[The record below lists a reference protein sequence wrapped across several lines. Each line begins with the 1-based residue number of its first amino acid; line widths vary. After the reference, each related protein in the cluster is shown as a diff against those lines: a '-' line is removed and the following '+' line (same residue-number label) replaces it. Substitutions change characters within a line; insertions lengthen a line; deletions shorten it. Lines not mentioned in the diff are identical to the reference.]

1 MKLFITSFLFLFLN
15 IITYSQNTTSLKP
28 TETAVLVNVTVTN
41 FENVPRANDLIIFKG
56 TKNKIVLFD
65 TTNASGQFSILLPK
79 GDTYKILY
87 KEFTDSTDY
96 SEVEIPNTAGKYTS
110 DLTIQIE
117 PAKVYTLEDVF
128 FDTGLSTLKPE
139 SYKALNDLVDV
150 LKLKPAMIIEIDGH
164 TDNTGTKE
172 INQKLSQDRAN
183 AVMNY
188 LIKKG
193 ISSTRLTAKGF
204 GDTLPVADN
213 DTEEGKAKNRRT
225 EVKIIKE

>member
-1 MKLFITSFLFLFLN
+1 MKLSIIIISFSFFISASFA
-15 IITYSQNTTSLKP
+15 QVLKP
-28 TETAVLVNVTVTN
+28 TETNVLVNVTVTN

-56 TKNKIVLFD
+56 EKSKVVLFD
-65 TTNASGQFSILLPK
+65 TTNASGKFSILLPK

-96 SEVEIPNTAGKYTS
+96 SEIEIPNTAGKYTS

-139 SYKALNDLVDV
+139 SYKALNDLVEV
-150 LKLKPAMIIEIDGH
+150 LKLKPAMVIEIDGH

-172 INQKLSQDRAN
+172 INQKLSQDRAD

-204 GDTLPVADN
+204 GDSLPVADN